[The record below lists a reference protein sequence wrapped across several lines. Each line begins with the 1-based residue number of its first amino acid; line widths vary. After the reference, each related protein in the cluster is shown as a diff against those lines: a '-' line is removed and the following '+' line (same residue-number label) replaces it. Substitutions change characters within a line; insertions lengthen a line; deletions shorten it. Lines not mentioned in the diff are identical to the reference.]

1 MDRSARP
8 TASER
13 PLCVAALF
21 ECFARGRAVTRSEVD
36 GGEKSFT
43 AVHYR
48 IEEPIVRPL
57 FIADK
62 ETHFGG
68 QGDAFCPF
76 WKFIV
81 AAGRFL
87 DLPMSDADRTR
98 GPIHSIRGGRDGPPP
113 PEGPMRRL
121 AAILAADISGYSRLM
136 QLDEEGTHARVTRHR
151 RELIEPNLA
160 EYHGKL
166 ITYTGDGFLAM
177 FDSPVEAVRC
187 AIVIQQSMVGRNASL
202 PRDQWILY
210 RIGIN
215 LGDVVVVAPSEV
227 YGDGL
232 NIAVRLEG
240 IADPGDVYVSG
251 GVYEQIKNKLVCAY
265 QSLGDRQVK
274 NITDP
279 VSVYRVLPDPAALN
293 QARKKRWPVAL
304 LAVLV
309 ACNIAILGGLYFLL
323 QQRQTPNQAPTVA
336 ARTES
341 PAVTANTPPP
351 LPTPAPAQEPEE
363 KPKGG
368 SPASAPA
375 QAPQESAKESTKES
389 TNESAA
395 SAPVTTPI
403 PAQLAP
409 DMVSI
414 PGGAFSMGSD
424 DDPSEKPI
432 HRVTIKSFAIS
443 KFPVTVR
450 EWNACV
456 AAKGCSYPP
465 TGKDDAPVTNLSWTD
480 TQQFV
485 EWLSKVTQKPFR
497 LPTEA
502 EWEYAARGGTKS
514 KFWWGD
520 QLQAAM
526 ANCKGCNEPY
536 ETSQPLNVGSF
547 KPNPFGLY
555 DMGGNI
561 HQWVADCWHDN
572 YQGAPSDGSVWV
584 EHDCLS
590 RVIRSGSWK
599 NDPSYVRPSNRDHY
613 DASVRYPTHGLRVAY
628 SQ

>member
-1 MDRSARP
+1 
-8 TASER
+8 
-13 PLCVAALF
+13 
-21 ECFARGRAVTRSEVD
+21 
-36 GGEKSFT
+36 
-43 AVHYR
+43 
-48 IEEPIVRPL
+48 
-57 FIADK
+57 
-62 ETHFGG
+62 
-68 QGDAFCPF
+68 
-76 WKFIV
+76 
-81 AAGRFL
+81 
-87 DLPMSDADRTR
+87 MSDSDRTR
-98 GPIHSIRGGRDGPPP
+98 GPFHSIRGGKDGAPP
-113 PEGPMRRL
+113 PEGPVPPPPGGPVRRL
-121 AAILAADISGYSRLM
+121 ASILAADISGYSRLM
-136 QLDEEGTHARVTRHR
+136 QLDEEGTFARVTRQR

-160 EYHGKL
+160 EHNGKL

-210 RIGIN
+210 RIGIH
-215 LGDVVVVAPSEV
+215 LGDVVVGPSDV
-227 YGDGL
+227 YGDGV

-240 IADPGDVYVSG
+240 IASPGDVFVSG

-279 VSVYRVLPDPAALN
+279 VSVYRVLPDPAALG
-293 QARKKRWPVAL
+293 QARRKRWPVAL
-304 LAVLV
+304 LAVLLAV
-309 ACNIAILGGLYFLL
+309 NFAILGGLYFLL
-323 QQRQTPNQAPTVA
+323 QQRQVANQAPTVA
-336 ARTES
+336 ERTGP

-351 LPTPAPAQEPEE
+351 SPAPAPEPVE
-363 KPKGG
+363 KPKG
-368 SPASAPA
+368 SSSVSAPA
-375 QAPQESAKESTKES
+375 QAPVERPKESTP
-389 TNESAA
+389 
-395 SAPVTTPI
+395 SAPVAPPI
-403 PAQLAP
+403 AAQLIP
-409 DMVSI
+409 EMV
-414 PGGAFSMGSD
+414 PVPAGAFSMGSD
-424 DDPSEKPI
+424 EDPSEKPI
-432 HRVTIKSFAIS
+432 HQVTIKSFAIG
-443 KFPVTVR
+443 KFPITVR

-456 AAKGCSYPP
+456 AAKSCSYAP

-485 EWLSKVTQKPFR
+485 EWLSKATQKPFR

-502 EWEYAARGGTKS
+502 EWEYAARGRTRS

-520 QLQAAM
+520 QLQASM

-536 ETSQPLNVGSF
+536 ETAQPLNVGSF

-561 HQWVADCWHDN
+561 HQWVADCWHEN
-572 YQGAPSDGSVWV
+572 YQGAPSDGSAWV
-584 EHDCLS
+584 ESDCLS

-613 DASVRYPTHGLRVAY
+613 DATVRYPTHGLRVAY

>member
-1 MDRSARP
+1 
-8 TASER
+8 
-13 PLCVAALF
+13 
-21 ECFARGRAVTRSEVD
+21 
-36 GGEKSFT
+36 
-43 AVHYR
+43 
-48 IEEPIVRPL
+48 
-57 FIADK
+57 
-62 ETHFGG
+62 
-68 QGDAFCPF
+68 
-76 WKFIV
+76 
-81 AAGRFL
+81 
-87 DLPMSDADRTR
+87 MSDADRTR
-98 GPIHSIRGGRDGPPP
+98 GPIHSIRGGKDGPPP
-113 PEGPMRRL
+113 PEGAVRRL

-136 QLDEEGTHARVTRHR
+136 QLDEEGTHARVTRQR

-160 EYHGKL
+160 EHHGKL
-166 ITYTGDGFLAM
+166 ITYTGDGFLASM

-187 AIVIQQSMVGRNASL
+187 AVVIQQSMVGRNASL

-210 RIGIN
+210 RIGIH
-215 LGDVVVVAPSEV
+215 LGDVVVVAPTEV

-240 IADPGDVYVSG
+240 IASPGDVYVSG

-279 VSVYRVLPDPAALN
+279 VSVYRVLPDPAALS

-309 ACNIAILGGLYFLL
+309 AGNIVILGGLYFLL
-323 QQRQTPNQAPTVA
+323 QQRQIANQAPTVA
-336 ARTES
+336 GKTES
-341 PAVTANTPPP
+341 SEVTVNTPPP
-351 LPTPAPAQEPEE
+351 LPTPVPKAEE
-363 KPKGG
+363 KPKEG

-375 QAPQESAKESTKES
+375 QAPQESAKES
-389 TNESAA
+389 AV
-395 SAPVTTPI
+395 SAPATTPI
-403 PAQLAP
+403 TAQLAP
-409 DMVSI
+409 EMVSI
-414 PGGAFSMGSD
+414 PGGAFSMGSY

-432 HRVTIKSFAIS
+432 HQVTIKSFVIS

-456 AAKGCSYPP
+456 AAKGCSYAS

-520 QLQAAM
+520 QLQGAM

-547 KPNPFGLY
+547 KPNP
-555 DMGGNI
+555 
-561 HQWVADCWHDN
+561 
-572 YQGAPSDGSVWV
+572 S
-584 EHDCLS
+584 
-590 RVIRSGSWK
+590 
-599 NDPSYVRPSNRDHY
+599 
-613 DASVRYPTHGLRVAY
+613 ASMTWAAICI
-628 SQ
+628 